1 TPQSRNEVA
10 NSLHDQSRQGCRD
23 IEGSRL
29 IPPSMTAMNDALR
42 ILEDSLRG
50 APIIWKGDYP
60 YFIHPI
66 SDGIPRMDPEV
77 LKAATELIV
86 GTTDWEGVDLIV
98 SVEAMGLPLL
108 ASVGNATGI
117 PTVVIRKR
125 SYGMDGEISVDVS
138 TGYSSSTIFINDI
151 FPGERIVIVDDVI
164 STGGTLEPLL
174 KKLEDMGVIL
184 HDVVIAIEKGD
195 GRERLNRERP
205 DWPVR
210 SLARIE
216 IVEGKVE
223 ISE

>member
-1 TPQSRNEVA
+1 
-10 NSLHDQSRQGCRD
+10 
-23 IEGSRL
+23 
-29 IPPSMTAMNDALR
+29 M
-42 ILEDSLRG
+42 RG

-125 SYGMDGEISVDVS
+125 SYGMEGEVSVDVS

-151 FPGERIVIVDDVI
+151 SPGERIVIVDDVI

-174 KKLEDMGVIL
+174 QKLEGMGVIL

-216 IVEGKVE
+216 IVDGKVE